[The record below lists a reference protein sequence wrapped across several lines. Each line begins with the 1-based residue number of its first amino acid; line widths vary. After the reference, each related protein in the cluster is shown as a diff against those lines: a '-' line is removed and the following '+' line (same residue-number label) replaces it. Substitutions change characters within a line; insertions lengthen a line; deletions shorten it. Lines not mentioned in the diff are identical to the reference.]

1 MDFYKKHKLPSHF
14 IRQQHYQLFFWW
26 AIGIN
31 LTVCLMLVFY
41 WTDWNSNINLS
52 NANCHLSNICFH
64 LTDNVDQNRTLT
76 CMFILRFADI
86 PNKVATDCLFQLF
99 CEIIVVSIQ
108 HLTLSDTIQTKIR
121 TYQIKKACRLKKQMQ
136 ILSVSL
142 SFYFHS

>member
-14 IRQQHYQLFFWW
+14 IRQADKVQQHYQLFLWR

-52 NANCHLSNICFH
+52 NANCHLSNISVSTW
-64 LTDNVDQNRTLT
+64 LTMSIKRMLT
-76 CMFILRFADI
+76 CMFILRFADV
-86 PNKVATDCLFQLF
+86 PNKVATDCIFQLF

-108 HLTLSDTIQTKIR
+108 HLTMSDTIQTKIR
-121 TYQIKKACRLKKQMQ
+121 TYQIKQACRLKNKCK
-136 ILSVSL
+136 
-142 SFYFHS
+142 Y